1 MDRVRRRFIQGLAP
15 AAVAAALPGALR
27 ASALAAASRE
37 GQDPSSGGGA
47 LERSPGKGFAM
58 TPQELEWKALR
69 IQALLEEETL
79 QVHGLVPMFVRAS
92 DYRLPTAEDYAGA
105 YRHRHLHGKTEAEL
119 GLPPMHVW
127 RAWEDTAADTGFYL
141 AALSWQYR
149 CTGDSLAL
157 RRCRR
162 TLRALKT
169 IYDLGAQAMEPGFL
183 CKPYGGKAS
192 NQTSPD
198 QLQCVSSGLDAYR
211 QIAGGHDAVLI
222 GKMFRGFADFEIRHD
237 YYHPGTY
244 FAVRL
249 KPRYRL
255 WGPDWQPGTKPWSI
269 GIIYLTVMYH
279 AWRGS
284 GDPEYL
290 RQIERWYAGCGLDN
304 LPSGGQGRSYR
315 ELYLPSLLMEID
327 PWRHRIWRATMLGT
341 FRNVRG
347 SIQADGTILQNGRW
361 GPGPYRSGRSAI
373 YARGMVSAQR
383 WFPEEPLA
391 ETARHILEALDLS
404 TFRFIMPP
412 AEGES
417 LAPEW
422 KVETE
427 LIDHDSLTA
436 WLWTYWEGRCHGYW

>member
-1 MDRVRRRFIQGLAP
+1 MDRARRRFIQSLAP
-15 AAVAAALPGALR
+15 AAVAASLPGALR

-58 TPQELEWKALR
+58 TPQQLEWKALR

-92 DYRLPTAEDYAGA
+92 DYQLPTAEDYAGA

-149 CTGDSLAL
+149 CTGDPLAL
-157 RRCRR
+157 RRCRL

-169 IYDLGAQAMEPGFL
+169 IYDLGAQAVEPGFL
-183 CKPYGGKAS
+183 CKPYGAKAS

-211 QIAGGHDAVLI
+211 RIAGGHDAVLI
-222 GKMFRGFADFEIRHD
+222 GKMFQGFADFEIRHD

-244 FAVRL
+244 FAARL

-269 GIIYLTVMYH
+269 GIIYLTVMHH

-327 PWRHRIWRATMLGT
+327 PGAT
-341 FRNVRG
+341 G
-347 SIQADGTILQNGRW
+347 SG
-361 GPGPYRSGRSAI
+361 GPRCWVPFATSEAAFKPTGPFSRTAAGAPVPTGPA
-373 YARGMVSAQR
+373 AR
-383 WFPEEPLA
+383 P
-391 ETARHILEALDLS
+391 S
-404 TFRFIMPP
+404 TP
-412 AEGES
+412 AV
-417 LAPEW
+417 W
-422 KVETE
+422 
-427 LIDHDSLTA
+427 
-436 WLWTYWEGRCHGYW
+436 

>member
-1 MDRVRRRFIQGLAP
+1 MDRARRRFIQGLAP
-15 AAVAAALPGALR
+15 AAVAAALPGGIG
-27 ASALAAASRE
+27 ASDCSEEEQKGQEPSPRGQERE
-37 GQDPSSGGGA
+37 RLPETGFTMTRRE
-47 LERSPGKGFAM
+47 LER
-58 TPQELEWKALR
+58 KALR

-79 QVHGLVPMFVRAS
+79 QIHGLVPMFVRAS

-105 YRHRHLHGKTEAEL
+105 YRHRHLRGKTEAEL

-127 RAWEDTAADTGFYL
+127 RAWEDTAADTAFYL

-149 CTGDSLAL
+149 CTADRLAL

-162 TLRALKT
+162 TLGALKT

-198 QLQCVSSGLDAYR
+198 QLQCVASGLDAYR
-211 QIAGGHDAVLI
+211 RIAGPHDAALI
-222 GKMFRGFADFEIRHD
+222 GEMFQGFADFQIRHD

-244 FAVRL
+244 FAVPL

-255 WGPDWQPGTKPWSI
+255 WDPDWQPGTKPWSI
-269 GIIYLTVMYH
+269 GIIYLTVMHH
-279 AWRGS
+279 AWRSG

-290 RQIERWYAGCGLDN
+290 RQIQRWHAGCGLDN
-304 LPSGGQGRSYR
+304 RPSGGSGRSYR

-327 PWRHRIWRATMLGT
+327 PWRHRIWRAMTLGT

-347 SIQADGTILQNGRW
+347 SIQPDGTVLQNGRW

-391 ETARHILEALDLS
+391 ETARRILEALDVS

-412 AEGES
+412 AEGET

-436 WLWTYWEGRCHGYW
+436 WLWTYWEGRFYGYW